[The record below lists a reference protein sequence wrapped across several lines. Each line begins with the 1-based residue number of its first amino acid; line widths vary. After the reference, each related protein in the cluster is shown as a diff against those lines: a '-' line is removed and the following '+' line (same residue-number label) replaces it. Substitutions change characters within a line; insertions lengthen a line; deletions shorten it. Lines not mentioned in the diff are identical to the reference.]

1 MVLRKIPR
9 DKRLL
14 SATRVP
20 STTSP
25 ACLRHHKAARLGV
38 FSFCFFFNVILFF
51 HFLAALLGMWN
62 LSSLTR
68 D

>member
-9 DKRLL
+9 DKLLL

-20 STTSP
+20 STTTP
-25 ACLRHHKAARLGV
+25 ACLHHRKADRLGV
-38 FSFCFFFNVILFF
+38 LFSFFNVILFF

>member
-9 DKRLL
+9 DKLLL

-20 STTSP
+20 SATTP
-25 ACLRHHKAARLGV
+25 ACLRHRKAARLGV
-38 FSFCFFFNVILFF
+38 FSFFFFNVILFSR
-51 HFLAALLGMWN
+51 FLAALLGMWN